1 MAGVSPEGH
10 DVAVGA
16 ETGHAGTLAHLDHI
30 RPQDEGGLCDVVFRD
45 ACLGGQG
52 EDSRL
57 FL

>member
-1 MAGVSPEGH
+1 MTRFSPEGH

-16 ETGHAGTLAHLDHI
+16 ETGHAGALAHLDHVS
-30 RPQDEGGLCDVVFRD
+30 PQDEGGLCDVVFSD

-52 EDSRL
+52 QDLGL